1 MSKKRHSKRIKRTK
15 ALPKRGFPPW
25 LWLAVGGAVLLII
38 GGLGLVWSSS
48 DAGVVTLDIT
58 PEVAGAPRLAVDREV
73 IDEGYIKLNNT
84 VRTTFRLRNVGDESL
99 HILGEPAVELVE
111 GC

>member
-1 MSKKRHSKRIKRTK
+1 MSSKRHSKRIRKTK
-15 ALPKRGFPPW
+15 ASPKRRFPPW

-38 GGLGLVWSSS
+38 GGLSLVWTSSE
-48 DAGVVTLDIT
+48 AGVVTLDVT
-58 PEVAGAPRLAVDREV
+58 PEVAGAPRLAVDQEV

-84 VRTTFRLRNVGDESL
+84 IRTTFRLRNVGDEPL

>member
-1 MSKKRHSKRIKRTK
+1 MRKKRHTKRIRKTK
-15 ALPKRGFPPW
+15 ASPKRQFPLW

-38 GGLGLVWSSS
+38 GGLSLVWTSSE
-48 DAGVVTLDIT
+48 AGVATQDFK
-58 PEVAGAPRLAVDREV
+58 PEVTGAPRLAVDQEV

-84 VRTTFRLRNVGDESL
+84 VRTTFRLSNVGDEPL
-99 HILGEPAVELVE
+99 YILGEPAVELVE